1 MSVEKLTIW
10 YQQKIGMVTDY
21 TGSIKALFNPNSISF
36 SKSVN
41 WSKVNGVTK
50 KNNQTWKMQYSDTTP
65 ETMDINLFFDTYE
78 QAGAL
83 KGTIWWYF
91 LKTPTIL
98 DHTKKLAQLA
108 RLDEDLHR
116 PPKCILQWGRV
127 TLFTGVLT
135 SLKQNYTLFLE
146 DGTPVRGTADCTFTE
161 VAMDSDKTRYELNSP
176 DVDKTYVVR
185 PGDTLDRIAAELY
198 EDRTRWRVI
207 AEANGID
214 NPRNLIPGQI
224 LHIPKLR

>member
-1 MSVEKLTIW
+1 MSIQKLTIW
-10 YQQKIGMVTDY
+10 YQQKIGAITDY
-21 TGSIKALFNPNSISF
+21 TGKIPALFNPNQISY

-41 WSKVNGVTK
+41 WKQTPGLTQK
-50 KNNQTWKMQYSDTTP
+50 YTQTWKMDYSDTTP
-65 ETMDINLFFDTYE
+65 ETMSITLFYDTYE

-91 LKTPTIL
+91 LKTPTVF
-98 DHTKKLAQLA
+98 DYTAKLAHLA
-108 RLDEDLHR
+108 RFDEELHN
-116 PPKCILQWGRV
+116 PPKCILQWGKV
-127 TLFTGVLT
+127 TLFTGVLS

-161 VAMDSDKTRYELNSP
+161 VAMDSDKTRYELHSP

-185 PGDTLDRIAAELY
+185 PGDTLDRIAAALY
-198 EDRTRWRVI
+198 EDRSQWRVI

-214 NPRNLIPGQI
+214 NPRNLVPGQV